1 MIEPNANTRRVVY
14 LIICAA
20 PPAQEI
26 HQLIVQT
33 RAAQW
38 EVCAIATP
46 QATRFIDAPLLAQL
60 TGYPVRSDYKSPGEP
75 DVFPQADALVVM
87 PATFNTINKW
97 ALGIADTLA
106 VSILCEAL
114 GRNTPIVAVPYL
126 KLDLARHPVFT
137 KSLTTLREC
146 GIRILYEPER
156 YPPSNRVPWEV
167 IIDELQKTQ
176 INQDDQQSVG

>member
-1 MIEPNANTRRVVY
+1 M
-14 LIICAA
+14 
-20 PPAQEI
+20 
-26 HQLIVQT
+26 
-33 RAAQW
+33 
-38 EVCAIATP
+38 
-46 QATRFIDAPLLAQL
+46 
-60 TGYPVRSDYKSPGEP
+60 
-75 DVFPQADALVVM
+75 VM

-137 KSLTTLREC
+137 KNLTLLREC
-146 GIRILYEPER
+146 GIHILYEPER

-167 IIDELQKTQ
+167 IIEELQQTQ
-176 INQDDQQSVG
+176 IGQHDPI

>member
-1 MIEPNANTRRVVY
+1 M
-14 LIICAA
+14 
-20 PPAQEI
+20 
-26 HQLIVQT
+26 
-33 RAAQW
+33 
-38 EVCAIATP
+38 
-46 QATRFIDAPLLAQL
+46 
-60 TGYPVRSDYKSPGEP
+60 
-75 DVFPQADALVVM
+75 VM

-137 KSLTTLREC
+137 KNLTLLREC
-146 GIRILYEPER
+146 GIHILYEPER

-167 IIDELQKTQ
+167 MIEELQ
-176 INQDDQQSVG
+176 QQAFREELKEVMSTR